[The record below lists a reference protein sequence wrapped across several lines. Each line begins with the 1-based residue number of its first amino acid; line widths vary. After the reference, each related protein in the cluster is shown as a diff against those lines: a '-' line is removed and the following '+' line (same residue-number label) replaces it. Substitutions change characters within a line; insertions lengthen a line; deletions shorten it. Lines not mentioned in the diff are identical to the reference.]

1 MTKAGP
7 TGLENF
13 RVAMIIAR
21 RELRGRKR
29 GLWVFLLCLILGV
42 GAITSV
48 GTLSQ
53 SVLAGLDAQ
62 GNTLL
67 GGDVSLRL
75 HSRPFQD
82 DERDWIERGSLNL
95 SEVVTLSAMARPED
109 DRDRR
114 RLVELKAVD
123 GAYPLYGRLETS
135 PAEPLHSLLE
145 QRDGLWGAIAD
156 ANLFNRLGLV
166 PGGRIRLGEAVIEL
180 RAEMVR
186 EPDRVANA
194 LSFGPRLMISA
205 AALADTKLVQPGSRI
220 HYSLRATYGPD
231 FRFAPWK
238 DALLDRFPSAG
249 WNVRNGEESVPS
261 VRRFIERLGL
271 FLIFI
276 GLTVLLVGGV
286 GVANAVTC
294 YLEQRARTIATLKC
308 LGAPG
313 QMIFQSYMLQ
323 VMVVAVLGT
332 ILGLVLGALGS
343 VLTLAAIG
351 GLLPVPPVIG
361 FFWKPVLIAAAFGLA
376 VAFIFSLWPV
386 ARAQAISPA
395 QLFRDS
401 IAPTGATPG
410 RRASW
415 MILGGVVL
423 LCGLVYVAAENHR
436 FASWFIAG
444 SLVSLAALRY
454 SALGFMALAARA
466 RPSRAWIR
474 LALANLHRPGSAT
487 MPVTLSLGLA
497 LGVLVA
503 VSVISGNLS
512 RQISERLPEQAP
524 AFFFIDIQ
532 PAQVEAFDRAV
543 TGVEGTSG
551 YRRIPSLRGRITAIK
566 GVPVGEAVI
575 KPESEWAVR
584 GDRALT
590 FSALPPEGSD
600 ITEGQWWPEDYAGPP
615 RISLDAGLA
624 SGFGITVGD
633 TLTLNVL
640 SRDITATVANLR
652 EIDWRSLRF
661 DFAII
666 FAPGALDG
674 APFTHIA
681 AINAPRSIEDAVE
694 RAATNGFPN
703 ISAIRVRET
712 LETAA
717 RILDGV
723 NWAVRGMAGLS
734 ILSGL
739 IVLSG
744 AIATG
749 QRRRIYDS
757 VVFKVLGASRRR
769 IAVMFAVEFML
780 IGLATG
786 VIATGIGLL
795 VSWAV
800 VEFLMHMD
808 WVLLLR
814 EAVLP
819 VVLTLLVTV
828 LLGTLS
834 TWKVLAGRPMPYLR
848 NE

>member
-7 TGLENF
+7 TWLANF
-13 RVAMIIAR
+13 KVALIIAR

-29 GLWVFLLCLILGV
+29 GLGVFLLCLILGV
-42 GAITSV
+42 GAISSV

-53 SVLAGLDAQ
+53 SVLAGLDAE
-62 GNTLL
+62 GNVLL

-75 HSRPFQD
+75 HSRPFKD
-82 DERDWIERGSLNL
+82 DERNWINSGASAL
-95 SEVVTLSAMARPED
+95 SDVVTLSAMVRPED
-109 DRDRR
+109 NRDRR

-123 GAYPLYGRLETS
+123 SAYPLYGRVETS
-135 PAEPLHSLLE
+135 SAEPLHSLLE
-145 QRDGLWGAIAD
+145 QRDGVWGAIAD
-156 ANLFNRLGLV
+156 ANLFHRLGLA
-166 PGGRIRLGEAVIEL
+166 PGDRIRLGEAVIQL
-180 RAEMVR
+180 RAEMVH
-186 EPDRVANA
+186 EPDRVASV
-194 LSFGPRLMISA
+194 LSFGPRLMISSD
-205 AALADTKLVQPGSRI
+205 ALGETKLVQPGSRI
-220 HYSLRATYGPD
+220 HYSLRATYGAD
-231 FRFAPWK
+231 FQFVPWK
-238 DALLDRFPSAG
+238 GALLEQFPSAG
-249 WNVRNGEESVPS
+249 WNVRNAEESVPG
-261 VRRFIERLGL
+261 VRRFIDRLGL

-286 GVANAVTC
+286 GVANAVSC
-294 YLEQRARTIATLKC
+294 YLEERVGTIATLKC
-308 LGAPG
+308 LGAPS
-313 QMIFQSYMLQ
+313 QMIFQTYMLQ
-323 VMVVAVLGT
+323 VMVMAVLGT
-332 ILGLVLGALGS
+332 LCGLVLGTLGPVLALKA
-343 VLTLAAIG
+343 VG

-361 FFWKPVLIAAAFGLA
+361 FFWKPVLIAAAFGLL
-376 VAFIFSLWPV
+376 VAFTFALWPV
-386 ARAQAISPA
+386 ARVQAISPA

-401 IAPTGATPG
+401 IAPTGAQPG
-410 RRASW
+410 RRPLL
-415 MILGGVVL
+415 MVFIGVVL
-423 LCGLVYVAAENHR
+423 LGGLVYVAAEDNR
-436 FASWFIAG
+436 FASWFIGG
-444 SLVSLAALRY
+444 SIASLAALRY
-454 SALGFMALAARA
+454 SALGFMTLAARA
-466 RPSRAWIR
+466 RPRRAWIR

-497 LGVLVA
+497 LAVLVA
-503 VSVISGNLS
+503 VSVIQGNLS

-532 PAQVEAFDRAV
+532 SAQVEAFDRAV

-551 YRRIPSLRGRITAIK
+551 YRRVPSLRGRITAIK

-590 FSALPPEGSD
+590 FSASPPEGSE
-600 ITEGQWWPEDYAGPP
+600 ITEGQWWPADYAGPP
-615 RISLDAGLA
+615 KISLDAGLA
-624 SGFGITVGD
+624 NGFGITIGD

-640 SRDITATVANLR
+640 SRDITATVTSLR

-666 FAPGALDG
+666 FAPGVLDG

-681 AINAPRSIEDAVE
+681 AINAPRGLEDAVE

-703 ISAIRVRET
+703 ISAIRVREA

-739 IVLSG
+739 IVLAG

-757 VVFKVLGASRRR
+757 VVFKVLGASRGR
-769 IAVMFAVEFML
+769 ISSMFAAEFML

-786 VIATGIGLL
+786 VIAASIGLI

-800 VEFLMHMD
+800 VEFLMQMD
-808 WVLLLR
+808 WVPLLR
-814 EAVLP
+814 EAVLT
-819 VVLTLLVTV
+819 VVLTLLATV
-828 LLGTLS
+828 LLGWFS

>member
-1 MTKAGP
+1 MTKAGA
-7 TGLENF
+7 TWLEDF
-13 RVAMIIAR
+13 KVAMIIAR

-29 GLWVFLLCLILGV
+29 GLGVFLLCLILGV

-48 GTLSQ
+48 GTLSR
-53 SVLAGLDAQ
+53 SVIAGLDLE
-62 GNTLL
+62 GSSLL

-75 HSRPFQD
+75 HSRPFTE
-82 DERDWIERGSLNL
+82 DERGWVTRDSLSL
-95 SEVVTLSAMARPED
+95 SDVVTLRAMVRPED

-123 GAYPLYGRLETS
+123 GAYPLYGRIETS
-135 PAEPLHSLLE
+135 PAEPLHRLLE
-145 QRDGLWGAIAD
+145 QRDGVWGAIAD
-156 ANLFNRLGLV
+156 ANLFDRLGLK
-166 PGGRIRLGEAVIEL
+166 PGGRIRLGDAVFEL

-194 LSFGPRLMISA
+194 LSLGPRLMISTD
-205 AALADTKLVQPGSRI
+205 ALEITNLVRPGSRI
-220 HYSLRATYGPD
+220 LYSLRATYGPD
-231 FRFAPWK
+231 FQFTPWK
-238 DALLDRFPSAG
+238 FGLRDRFPSAG
-249 WNVRNGEESVPS
+249 WSVRNAGEAVPS
-261 VRRFIERLGL
+261 VRRFIDRLGL

-286 GVANAVTC
+286 GVANAVEC
-294 YLEQRARTIATLKC
+294 YLEERARTIATLKC

-313 QMIFQSYMLQ
+313 RMIFQSYMLQ
-323 VMVVAVLGT
+323 VMVMAVLGT
-332 ILGLVLGALGS
+332 ILGLLSGTLGS
-343 VLTLAAIG
+343 VLGLTAIG

-361 FFWKPVLIAAAFGLA
+361 FFWKPVWIAAAFGLL
-376 VAFIFSLWPV
+376 VAFTFALWPV
-386 ARAQAISPA
+386 AKAQAISPA

-401 IAPTGATPG
+401 IAPSGAAPG
-410 RRASW
+410 RRALW
-415 MILGGVVL
+415 MGFAAVIL
-423 LCGLVYVAAENHR
+423 LCGLVFVAAEDNR
-436 FASWFIAG
+436 FAAWFIAG
-444 SLVSLAALRY
+444 SVASLAALRY
-454 SALGFMALAARA
+454 AALGFMALAARA
-466 RPSRAWIR
+466 TPSRAWIR

-487 MPVTLSLGLA
+487 MPVTLSLGLGLA
-497 LGVLVA
+497 VLVA

-512 RQISERLPEQAP
+512 RQITERLPEQAP

-532 PAQVEAFDRAV
+532 PAQVAAFDRAV
-543 TGVEGTSG
+543 TGIEGTSG
-551 YRRIPSLRGRITAIK
+551 YRREPSLRGRITAIN
-566 GVPVGEAVI
+566 GVPVGEAAI
-575 KPESEWAVR
+575 NHDSKWAVH
-584 GDRALT
+584 GDRVLT
-590 FSALPPEGSD
+590 FSAGPPVGSD
-600 ITEGQWWPEDYAGPP
+600 ITAGRWWPRDYAGPP
-615 RISLDAGLA
+615 LISLDAGLA
-624 SGFGITVGD
+624 GGFGITIGD

-640 SRDITATVANLR
+640 SRDITARVANLR

-681 AINAPRSIEDAVE
+681 VINAPRGMEDAVE
-694 RAATNGFPN
+694 RAATSGFPN

-717 RILDGV
+717 RLLDGI

-744 AIATG
+744 AIASG

-769 IAVMFAVEFML
+769 IAGMFAAEFLL

-786 VIATGIGLL
+786 VIAAGIGLM

-800 VEFLMHMD
+800 VELLMRVA
-808 WVLLLR
+808 WVPLLS
-814 EAVLP
+814 EAVFT

-828 LLGTLS
+828 LLGWFS

-848 NE
+848 ND

>member
-1 MTKAGP
+1 MAEAGP
-7 TGLENF
+7 TWLENF
-13 RVAMIIAR
+13 KVAMIIAR

-29 GLWVFLLCLILGV
+29 GLGVFLLCLILGV

-53 SVLAGLDAQ
+53 SVLAGLDAE
-62 GNTLL
+62 GSVLL

-75 HSRPFQD
+75 HSRPFTD
-82 DERDWIERGSLNL
+82 DERDWIKSRASGL
-95 SEVVTLSAMARPED
+95 SDVVTLSAMVRPED
-109 DRDRR
+109 NRDRR

-123 GAYPLYGRLETS
+123 GAYPLYGRVETS
-135 PAEPLHSLLE
+135 SAEPLHSLLE
-145 QRDGLWGAIAD
+145 QRDGVWGAIAD
-156 ANLFNRLGLV
+156 ANLFHRLGLA
-166 PGGRIRLGEAVIEL
+166 PGDKVRLGEAVFEL
-180 RAEMVR
+180 RAEMVH
-186 EPDRVANA
+186 EPDRVASV
-194 LSFGPRLMISA
+194 LSFGPRLMISSD
-205 AALADTKLVQPGSRI
+205 ALGTTKLVQPGSRI

-231 FRFAPWK
+231 FQFAPWK
-238 DALLDRFPSAG
+238 GVLLERFPSAG
-249 WNVRNGEESVPS
+249 WNVRNAQESVPG
-261 VRRFIERLGL
+261 VRRFIDRLSL
-271 FLIFI
+271 FLVFL

-286 GVANAVTC
+286 GVANAVAC
-294 YLEQRARTIATLKC
+294 YLEERAGTIATLKC
-308 LGAPG
+308 LGAPA
-313 QMIFQSYMLQ
+313 QVIFQSYMLQ
-323 VMVVAVLGT
+323 VMAMAVLGT
-332 ILGLVLGALGS
+332 ICGLVLGTLGPVLALKS
-343 VLTLAAIG
+343 IG

-361 FFWKPVLIAAAFGLA
+361 FFWKPVLIAAAFGLL
-376 VAFIFSLWPV
+376 VAFTFALWPV

-395 QLFRDS
+395 RLFRDN
-401 IAPTGATPG
+401 IAPTGAAPG
-410 RRASW
+410 RRALL
-415 MILGGVVL
+415 MGFGGVVL
-423 LCGLVYVAAENHR
+423 LCGLVYVAAEDNR
-436 FASWFIAG
+436 FAAWFIGG
-444 SLVSLAALRY
+444 SIASLAALRY
-454 SALGFMALAARA
+454 AALGFMALAARA
-466 RPSRAWIR
+466 RPARAWIR

-681 AINAPRSIEDAVE
+681 AINAPRGIEDAVE

-739 IVLSG
+739 VVLSG
-744 AIATG
+744 AIASG